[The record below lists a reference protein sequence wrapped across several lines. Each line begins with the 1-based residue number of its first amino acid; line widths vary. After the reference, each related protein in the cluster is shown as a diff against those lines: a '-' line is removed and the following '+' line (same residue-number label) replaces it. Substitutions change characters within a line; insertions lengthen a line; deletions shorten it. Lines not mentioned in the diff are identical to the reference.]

1 MRKSAVAL
9 AATPFLLFAMSA
21 CSSSSSTSTTS
32 EAPSAASSPA
42 STAAEGSAAAK
53 VDAYCAKIAELTSRA
68 KALQSNPDPA
78 EAQALS
84 QEATKLQEQAQSLA
98 GAVAED
104 PSLAQ
109 KIATCSQ
116 EASTSLN

>member
-1 MRKSAVAL
+1 MRTSVVAV
-9 AATPFLLFAMSA
+9 AATPFLIFAMSA
-21 CSSSSSTSTTS
+21 CSSSSSTGTTS
-32 EAPSAASSPA
+32 EAPSVASSPP
-42 STAAEGSAAAK
+42 AAEGSAAAE
-53 VDAYCAKIAELTSRA
+53 VDAYCTKIAELTARA
-68 KALQSNPDPA
+68 KALASNPDPA

-116 EASTSLN
+116 EASSSLN